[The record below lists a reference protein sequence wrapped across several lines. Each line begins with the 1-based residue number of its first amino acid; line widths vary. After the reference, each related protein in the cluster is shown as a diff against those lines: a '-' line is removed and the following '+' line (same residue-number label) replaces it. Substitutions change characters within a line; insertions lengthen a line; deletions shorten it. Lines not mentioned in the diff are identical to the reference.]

1 MEIIIPEGV
10 AAIFLITADAAGEIQ
25 EMMADAGIGTETG
38 TGIGMIPAG
47 EVLHRSLH
55 PEVLADVKKKVH
67 KEARKQEDES
77 PPVTLLVTVQPFGFP
92 VTESAHSKSPS
103 ARVRFFLGQIDVLVR
118 TLQQVQSPGLNCYL
132 PISLQNAASTM
143 PKSRMTAHA
152 AQI

>member
-25 EMMADAGIGTETG
+25 EMMADAGIGIETGTG

-55 PEVLADVKKKVH
+55 PEVLADVKKKIH

-77 PPVTLLVTVQPFGFP
+77 PPVV
-92 VTESAHSKSPS
+92 
-103 ARVRFFLGQIDVLVR
+103 
-118 TLQQVQSPGLNCYL
+118 
-132 PISLQNAASTM
+132 AS
-143 PKSRMTAHA
+143 
-152 AQI
+152 

>member
-38 TGIGMIPAG
+38 IETGTGTGIGMIPAG

-55 PEVLADVKKKVH
+55 PEVLADVKKKIH

-77 PPVTLLVTVQPFGFP
+77 PPVV
-92 VTESAHSKSPS
+92 
-103 ARVRFFLGQIDVLVR
+103 
-118 TLQQVQSPGLNCYL
+118 
-132 PISLQNAASTM
+132 AS
-143 PKSRMTAHA
+143 
-152 AQI
+152 

>member
-10 AAIFLITADAAGEIQ
+10 AAIFLITADVAGEIQ
-25 EMMADAGIGTETG
+25 EMMADAGIGIETGIETG

-55 PEVLADVKKKVH
+55 PEVLVDVKKKIH

-103 ARVRFFLGQIDVLVR
+103 AGGRFFLGQIDVLVR
-118 TLQQVQSPGLNCYL
+118 TLQQVQSPGLDCYRFFFL
-132 PISLQNAASTM
+132 YFGIT
-143 PKSRMTAHA
+143 
-152 AQI
+152 

>member
-55 PEVLADVKKKVH
+55 PEVLAGVKKKVH

-118 TLQQVQSPGLNCYL
+118 TLQQVQSPGLDCYRFFFL
-132 PISLQNAASTM
+132 YFGIT
-143 PKSRMTAHA
+143 
-152 AQI
+152 

>member
-10 AAIFLITADAAGEIQ
+10 AAIFLITADVAGEIQ
-25 EMMADAGIGTETG
+25 EMMADAGIGIETGIETG

-55 PEVLADVKKKVH
+55 PEVLVDVKKKIH

-103 ARVRFFLGQIDVLVR
+103 ARVRFFLGQIDVIVR

-132 PISLQNAASTM
+132 SIN
-143 PKSRMTAHA
+143 
-152 AQI
+152 

>member
-25 EMMADAGIGTETG
+25 EMMADAGIGIGTETG

-55 PEVLADVKKKVH
+55 PEVLADVKKKIH

-77 PPVTLLVTVQPFGFP
+77 PPVV
-92 VTESAHSKSPS
+92 
-103 ARVRFFLGQIDVLVR
+103 
-118 TLQQVQSPGLNCYL
+118 
-132 PISLQNAASTM
+132 AS
-143 PKSRMTAHA
+143 
-152 AQI
+152 

>member
-25 EMMADAGIGTETG
+25 EMMADAGIGIETG

-55 PEVLADVKKKVH
+55 PEVLVDVKKKIH

-92 VTESAHSKSPS
+92 VTESAPSKSPS
-103 ARVRFFLGQIDVLVR
+103 AGVRFFLGQIDVLVR
-118 TLQQVQSPGLNCYL
+118 TLQQVQSPGLDCYRFFFL
-132 PISLQNAASTM
+132 YFGIT
-143 PKSRMTAHA
+143 
-152 AQI
+152 

>member
-25 EMMADAGIGTETG
+25 EMMADAGIGIETG

-55 PEVLADVKKKVH
+55 PEVLVDVKKKIH

-103 ARVRFFLGQIDVLVR
+103 ARVRFFFGQIDVLVR
-118 TLQQVQSPGLNCYL
+118 TLQQVQSPGLDCYRFFFL
-132 PISLQNAASTM
+132 YFGIT
-143 PKSRMTAHA
+143 
-152 AQI
+152 

>member
-1 MEIIIPEGV
+1 MEIIIPESV
-10 AAIFLITADAAGEIQ
+10 AAIFLITADVAGEIQ
-25 EMMADAGIGTETG
+25 EMMADAGIGIGTETG

-55 PEVLADVKKKVH
+55 PEVLVDVKKKIH

-103 ARVRFFLGQIDVLVR
+103 AGGRFFLG
-118 TLQQVQSPGLNCYL
+118 
-132 PISLQNAASTM
+132 
-143 PKSRMTAHA
+143 
-152 AQI
+152 